1 MDPHELLLTAART
14 AAVYVLMLVVM
25 RVMGKRTIGNFSAFD
40 LLVALMMG
48 EVVDEMAYGDVAF
61 LQGATVI
68 FIVGVLHYI
77 NSWLSYWDHGIDA
90 VLEGTPTV
98 MVRNGAFVQRG
109 LAKERMNPKDVMAEL
124 RLGGVNDV
132 REVRLAMLEN
142 DGQLSILMEDWAETA
157 QKADLGGEAAEQKRR
172 DLRERD
178 TGDDATRT
186 DAPQSV
192 S

>member
-14 AAVYVLMLVVM
+14 AAVYLLMLVVM

-98 MVRNGAFVQRG
+98 MVRDGAFVQRG
-109 LAKERMNPKDVMAEL
+109 LEKERMNPKDVMALL
-124 RLGGVNDV
+124 RLGGVNDL

-178 TGDDATRT
+178 TGSVPTRT